1 MERGGE
7 IRERAKQ
14 LADGVYVKEMVNDI
28 PVTLTTASGAPR
40 TIISKRVFAQLRPES
55 RPMLKKPAC
64 LMRAAGAPITDA
76 CQARLKLQLGPVT
89 MTEVVIAS
97 EIEDD
102 AFLYYEGKRVGQQTA
117 DILLSE
123 NNIVLDGSEIPVFQV
138 GRPGRTMQEVAASDT
153 TVPDQAE
160 AW

>member
-1 MERGGE
+1 M
-7 IRERAKQ
+7 IYP
-14 LADGVYVKEMVNDI
+14 L
-28 PVTLTTASGAPR
+28 TFTTASGAPR

-64 LMRAAGAPITDA
+64 LMIAADAPITDA

-102 AFLYYEGKRVGQQTA
+102 AFLYY
-117 DILLSE
+117 DILR
-123 NNIVLDGSEIPVFQV
+123 GKQ
-138 GRPGRTMQEVAASDT
+138 GRPADSRHLVKREQDCSRWERNTCFSGR
-153 TVPDQAE
+153 
-160 AW
+160 